1 MIKSK
6 TAIKIALLSL
16 VMAVCCVLLCACG
29 TNGGESKGEEPGNGL
44 LTFTGLTLENYT
56 CDYDGNEH
64 EITVKGEL
72 PEGAEVE
79 YKNNKATN
87 SGIYNAEAKI
97 TCEGYKDLT
106 LKATLTINKLNYDV
120 SNIGWNYTSPFTYDG
135 SPKSVEITGTLPDGV
150 TIKEYHNNAK
160 TNAGDYTATVEFNYD
175 TLNHNAPAVSSCAW
189 KIEKATYDMS
199 NAKWDYE
206 SAFTYNGA
214 EKTVSVVGLPAG
226 VTVKSYSDNTK
237 TDAGE
242 YTASVIL
249 DYDTV
254 NYNAVSIAN
263 LNWTINKADITG
275 ITFESKS
282 FEYDTLSH
290 SLEVIGNIPAN
301 SQVKVTYNGLEV
313 SGVTEVGT
321 YNAKLVITNANYNTY
336 EATATLT
343 IKSTEEQ
350 LYSAVLN
357 GKVYFE
363 NNLDGNKLY
372 VYDNGQLSK
381 VNNDTPEYL
390 IANGSNLYY
399 YSSSLFS
406 KVIKSYSGSK
416 ASTLVDASGEYLA
429 CDGTNIYYA
438 VNNLLINTS
447 RNGVYKVSL
456 SGGEP
461 TRLVQDKAEYL
472 VCYGNYIYYANA
484 SDGHKL
490 YRVSTSANDLTTGT
504 QLFDEKVSYLIEDN
518 GVLYFNSA
526 KTTAGITTAKA
537 IRKYDISSGANIKL
551 TTDSGKYLT
560 KIGSYIYYINNDLL
574 TSNIFGDGIYRVSA
588 LLSSDSSL
596 PGTKVLE
603 ATDNGYSSL
612 SSDGNNLYYYKL
624 NNKHIYSYNV
634 TAESEVD
641 LMSNFVVQEEQATPS
656 GYAKIAEYN
665 GEVYYT
671 NPLDDGCV
679 YKYNLASKTTYKVLS
694 NSVSGVYFYR
704 GYMYYSTYVATNYAL
719 FRMNLEN
726 NEATKISSSRCDNL
740 IFEGDKIYYVKVGS
754 AWNNHI
760 MRMNLDGTEVET
772 VYKDK
777 SLWVASFE
785 KVGDYL
791 YFTINPSVG
800 YKYVYRYNISTGEA
814 ENLNLRSNYMTVEGN
829 TLYYYNIADDTLMA
843 YNLADKTERTLV
855 SSVEINNMIVVNGY
869 LYYSSSKKT
878 VGFYKYNLSTNQN
891 TKISDKCAD
900 GMTAVGNNIYFIQTA
915 ISYSNDYP
923 SQSNGNGKLYVYN
936 GSTITAL

>member
-1 MIKSK
+1 MIKTK

-16 VMAVCCVLLCACG
+16 VIAVCCVLLGAC
-29 TNGGESKGEEPGNGL
+29 NSKGGEKDDGL
-44 LTFTGLTLENYT
+44 LTFSGLTFSNYT
-56 CDYDGNEH
+56 CDYDGLEH

-72 PEGAEVE
+72 PEGAEVK
-79 YKNNKATN
+79 YTNNTATN
-87 SGIYNAEAKI
+87 SGVYPAEAKI
-97 TCEGYKDLT
+97 TCEGYKTLT
-106 LKATLTINKLNYDV
+106 LTATLTINKLSYDV
-120 SNIGWNYTSPFTYDG
+120 SGVKWNYSSPFVYDG
-135 SPKSVEITGTLPDGV
+135 SEKTVELTGTLPAGV
-150 TIKEYHNNAK
+150 TVKGYQNNAK
-160 TNAGDYTATVEFNYD
+160 TNAGEYTATVELEYD
-175 TLNHNAPAVSSCAW
+175 TVNHNAPAISNCVW
-189 KIEKATYDMS
+189 KIEKATYDMA
-199 NAKWDYE
+199 NAKWDYV
-206 SAFTYNGA
+206 SAFTYNGT
-214 EKTVSVVGLPAG
+214 EKTVFVVGLPDG
-226 VTVKSYSDNTK
+226 VTVKSYSNNAK
-237 TDAGE
+237 TNAGE
-242 YTASVIL
+242 YSASVVL

-263 LNWTINKADITG
+263 LKWTINKADITG

-301 SQVKVTYNGLEV
+301 SQVKVTYNGVEV

-350 LYSAVLN
+350 LYSAVV
-357 GKVYFE
+357 GSKVYFE
-363 NNLDGNKLY
+363 NNLDGNRLY
-372 VYDNGQLSK
+372 SYYGGQLTK

-406 KVIKSYSGSK
+406 KVIKNYNGSK

-429 CDGTNIYYA
+429 CDGSNIYYA
-438 VNNLLINTS
+438 VNNLLLNTS
-447 RNGVYKVSL
+447 KNGIYKVSL

-484 SDGHKL
+484 SNGGRL
-490 YRVSTSANDLTTGT
+490 YRVSTSADDLTTGT

-518 GVLYFNSA
+518 GILYFNSA
-526 KTTAGITTAKA
+526 KTTAGIATAKA
-537 IRKYDISSGANIKL
+537 IRKYDISSGTNIKL

-596 PGTKVLE
+596 PGTKVIA

-612 SSDGNNLYYYKL
+612 SSDGSYLYYYKL
-624 NNKHIYSYNV
+624 NNKHFYSYNV
-634 TAESEVD
+634 NTENEVD
-641 LMSNFVVQEEQATPS
+641 LMANFVVQEEQVSPS

-665 GEVYYT
+665 GEIYYT

-679 YKYNLASKTTYKVLS
+679 YKYNLSSKARYKVLS
-694 NSVSGVYFYR
+694 NSVSNIYFYQ

-719 FRMNLEN
+719 FRMNLET
-726 NEATKISSSRCDNL
+726 NEAEKISSSRCDNL

-754 AWNNHI
+754 LYNNYI

-791 YFTINPSVG
+791 YFTINPIG
-800 YKYVYRYNISTGEA
+800 NKYVYRYNLKTGEA
-814 ENLNLRSNYMTVEGN
+814 ENLNLRSNYMTVDGD
-829 TLYYYNIADDTLMA
+829 TLYYYNVTDDTLRA
-843 YNLADKTERTLV
+843 YSLTDKTERTLV
-855 SSVEINNMIVVNGY
+855 SNVEINNMIVVNGY
-869 LYYSSSKKT
+869 LYYSSSSKT
-878 VGFYKYNLSTNQN
+878 VGFYKYKLSTNQN
-891 TKISDKCAD
+891 TRISDKCAD
-900 GMTAVGNNIYFIQTA
+900 GMTVVGNNIYFIQTA

-923 SQSNGNGKLYVYN
+923 SQSNGDGKLYVYN

>member
-16 VMAVCCVLLCACG
+16 VIVICCVLLCACG
-29 TNGGESKGEEPGNGL
+29 TNGSEPDNGL
-44 LTFTGLTLENYT
+44 LSFKDLTLENYT

-64 EITVKGEL
+64 EIKVKGEL
-72 PEGAEVE
+72 PEGAEVA

-87 SGIYNAEAKI
+87 SGVYNAEAKI

-106 LKATLTINKLNYDV
+106 LNATLTINKLNYDV
-120 SNIGWNYTSPFTYDG
+120 SGIKWNYSAPFVYDG
-135 SPKSVEITGTLPDGV
+135 SEKTVELTGTLPDGV
-150 TIKEYHNNAK
+150 TVKSYSNNAK
-160 TNAGDYTATVEFNYD
+160 TNAGEYTATVELEYD
-175 TLNHNAPAVSSCAW
+175 TLNHNAPAVANCAW

-214 EKTVSVVGLPAG
+214 EKTVSVVGLPDG
-226 VTVKSYSDNTK
+226 VTVKSYSNNAK
-237 TDAGE
+237 TNAGE
-242 YTASVIL
+242 YTASVVL

-263 LNWTINKADITG
+263 LNWTINKANITG

-313 SGVTEVGT
+313 PGVTEVGT
-321 YNAKLVITNANYNTY
+321 YNAKLVITNVNYNTY

-350 LYSAVLN
+350 LYSAVV
-357 GKVYFE
+357 GSKVYFE

-372 VYDNGQLSK
+372 AYYGGQLSK

-406 KVIKSYSGSK
+406 KVIKNYNGSK

-429 CDGTNIYYA
+429 CDGSNIYYA
-438 VNNLLINTS
+438 VNNLLLNTS
-447 RNGVYKVSL
+447 KNGIYKVSL

-461 TRLVQDKAEYL
+461 ARLVQDKAEYL
-472 VCYGNYIYYANA
+472 VYYGNYIYYANA
-484 SDGHKL
+484 SDGNKL

-504 QLFDEKVSYLIEDN
+504 QLFDEKISYLIEDN
-518 GVLYFNSA
+518 GILYFNSA
-526 KTTAGITTAKA
+526 KTTAKA
-537 IRKYDISSGANIKL
+537 IRKYDISNGTNIKL

-574 TSNIFGDGIYRVSA
+574 TSNIFGDGIYRVST
-588 LLSSDSSL
+588 LLSSDSSQ
-596 PGTKVLE
+596 PGTKIIS

-612 SSDGNNLYYYKL
+612 SSDDSYLYYYKL
-624 NNKHIYSYNV
+624 NNKHFYSYNV
-634 TAESEVD
+634 NTENEVD
-641 LMSNFVVQEEQATPS
+641 LMANFVVQEEQITPS
-656 GYAKIAEYN
+656 GYAKIAEHN
-665 GEVYYT
+665 GEIYYT

-694 NSVSGVYFYR
+694 NSVSGVYFYQ

-719 FRMNLEN
+719 FRMNLET
-726 NEATKISSSRCDNL
+726 NESTKISSSRCDNL
-740 IFEGDKIYYVKVGS
+740 IFDGDKIYYVKVGS

-760 MRMNLDGTEVET
+760 MRMNLDGSEVET

-814 ENLNLRSNYMTVEGN
+814 ENLSLRSNYMTVDGN
-829 TLYYYNIADDTLMA
+829 TLYYYNIADDTLRS
-843 YNLADKTERTLV
+843 YNLTDKTEKTLV
-855 SSVEINNMIVVNGY
+855 SNVEINSMIVVNGY
-869 LYYSSSKKT
+869 LYYSSDKKT

-900 GMTAVGNNIYFIQTA
+900 GMIASGNNIYFIQTA
-915 ISYSNDYP
+915 ISYTNDYP
-923 SQSNGNGKLYVYN
+923 SQSNGDGKLYVYI
-936 GSTITAL
+936 GSTVTAL